1 MLSRRTSALLAILPI
16 GLVVVLVLTQHG
28 APAAKP
34 LPPLPSREE
43 IARAQAFFKSAEA
56 VCYRSWG
63 ELRRL
68 KARRPEEIEPTMRRV
83 LRIHEQMVVRLERLG
98 SPPPRAARRFRRAV
112 ALLRARNREFRRSLA
127 FFTTRSM
134 AHASRTDVRREL
146 RRFAARGRK
155 LNGELDRIAD
165 PMGLWKCRK

>member
-1 MLSRRTSALLAILPI
+1 MLSRRTSALLAILPV

-68 KARRPEEIEPTMRRV
+68 PEARRPENIGPTMTR
-83 LRIHEQMVVRLERLG
+83 LLHIHEQMVVSLERLG
-98 SPPPRAARRFRRAV
+98 PPPPRAARKFRRAV
-112 ALLRARNREFRRSLA
+112 ALLRARNRELRRSLP
-127 FFTTRSM
+127 FFTSRSI
-134 AHASRTDVRREL
+134 AHASPAEVRREL
-146 RRFAARGRK
+146 RRFAGPK
-155 LNGELDRIAD
+155 LNAELDRIAD